1 MALRSRF
8 IQTMVSFSIQ
18 SLPPINVPLGK
29 LHLWKLSLGRIH
41 RGLSRCTG
49 GLLAFLLLSTT
60 VLLTGCQQPLRPQ
73 DALVTATVQQ
83 VISGNT
89 LEVIVPSLANNQIQ
103 RLRLIGFDAP
113 APGQRP
119 WGKEAMDFL
128 RQVDKETIQLEFD
141 QERQDSYDRLLA
153 YVWHNGELLNLA
165 MVAEGH
171 ALMDSRLPNIRY
183 EDQLRRGQEAARLQG
198 LGIWDPA
205 NPMRQTPDEF
215 QEQRPQ

>member
-1 MALRSRF
+1 MNLFLPSCKERLGDVALPLVRF
-8 IQTMVSFSIQ
+8 WTLVFS
-18 SLPPINVPLGK
+18 LLC
-29 LHLWKLSLGRIH
+29 LSL
-41 RGLSRCTG
+41 
-49 GLLAFLLLSTT
+49 LLA
-60 VLLTGCQQPLRPQ
+60 GCQRALRPQ

-103 RLRLIGFDAP
+103 RVRLIGFDAP
-113 APGQRP
+113 TPAQRP
-119 WGKEAMDFL
+119 WGKAAMDFL
-128 RQVDKETIQLEFD
+128 RQVDKESIQLEFD

-153 YVWHNGELLNLA
+153 YVWHNGALLNLA

-183 EDQLRRGQEAARLQG
+183 EDELRRGQESARLQG
-198 LGIWDPA
+198 LGIWDPV

>member
-1 MALRSRF
+1 MALRSRL
-8 IQTMVSFSIQ
+8 SRRAGA
-18 SLPPINVPLGK
+18 LLLGA
-29 LHLWKLSLGRIH
+29 LLSLS
-41 RGLSRCTG
+41 L
-49 GLLAFLLLSTT
+49 
-60 VLLTGCQQPLRPQ
+60 LLTGCQRTLTPQ

-89 LEVIVPSLANNQIQ
+89 LEVIVPTLANNQIQ
-103 RLRLIGFDAP
+103 RVRLIGFDAP
-113 APGQRP
+113 TPAQRP

-141 QERQDSYDRLLA
+141 QERQDSFDRLLA
-153 YVWHNGELLNLA
+153 YVWHNGALLNLG

-183 EDQLRRGQEAARLQG
+183 EDELRRGQESARLQG
-198 LGIWDPA
+198 LGIWNPA